1 MIEANHFVDK
11 TMFVPSSM
19 ADGSYGTKTIGDDDH
34 PVEVGSN
41 QPVQIKENRIK
52 FGGED

>member
-19 ADGSYGTKTIGDDDH
+19 ADGSYGAKTIRDDDR
-34 PVEVGSN
+34 PAEVGSS
-41 QPVQIKENRIK
+41 QPVESRENRIK
-52 FGGED
+52 FGGKD